1 MNTKNKIAM
10 ALASLI
16 LAGIY
21 LVPIWSINL
30 QAPQYPEGIGLKI
43 WVDKIQGQKK
53 QDLQNINGLNHYI
66 GMKPIHSESI
76 PELKLMPYF
85 FGFLIVSG
93 LGVAVWGNRKALLV
107 WIVLFTVMALAGL
120 IDFYIWEYDYGHNL
134 NPDAPI
140 KIPGM
145 SYQPPLI
152 GTKQL
157 LNMRTTSMPDIGF
170 WLAILSLSIGTTVWW
185 KSRPSKEEDKRN
197 QNEGND

>member
-1 MNTKNKIAM
+1 M